1 MNGEEQGVHAAM
13 TRPVTNLI
21 KHTTLRSELPKLSWD
36 PPGTARAQ
44 TALSSATACLESKE
58 LLFCAFFHV
67 KKPSFFIASGL
78 LLQEDCQIWSGNKDG
93 NKRQP
98 TGWNF

>member
-1 MNGEEQGVHAAM
+1 MKGEEQGIRAAM

-21 KHTTLRSELPKLSWD
+21 KQTALRSELPKLSWD
-36 PPGTARAQ
+36 PPGRARTH
-44 TALSSATACLESKE
+44 TALGSVTACLESKE
-58 LLFCAFFHV
+58 LLFCGLFHV
-67 KKPSFFIASGL
+67 IKTSFFIASGL

-98 TGWNF
+98 MGWDF